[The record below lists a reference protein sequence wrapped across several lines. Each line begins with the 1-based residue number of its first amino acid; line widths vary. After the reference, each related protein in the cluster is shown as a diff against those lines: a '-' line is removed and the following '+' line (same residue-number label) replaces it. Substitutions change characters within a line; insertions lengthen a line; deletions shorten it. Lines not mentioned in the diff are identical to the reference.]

1 MVTAACPIPA
11 TAQKTPRNQWAVAIA
26 MNAEVVLVEASILHQ
41 VPSVV
46 ER

>member
-11 TAQKTPRNQWAVAIA
+11 TAQKTLTNQWVVAIA
-26 MNAEVVLVEASILHQ
+26 MNAEVVLVEASILRQ